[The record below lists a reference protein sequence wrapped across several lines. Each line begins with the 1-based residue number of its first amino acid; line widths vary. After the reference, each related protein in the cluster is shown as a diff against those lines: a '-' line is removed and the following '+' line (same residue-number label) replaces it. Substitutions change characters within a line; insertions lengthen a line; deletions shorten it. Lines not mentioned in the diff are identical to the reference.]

1 MDRAR
6 DCAARSTNP
15 SVLLSRVERHK
26 HYDGIRVRINAPLSA
41 CDDAP
46 APCNSENDHRQ
57 RPAKFIS
64 AKELQPR
71 ALTAENTL
79 LASSVFGFLLAMTE
93 TRILPPSQRI
103 RGVMAPVVTPFKADL
118 SPDCE
123 RFIRHCQWLLSQN
136 CGLAVFGTNS
146 EANSMAAEER
156 LTLLDA
162 VVAAGIDPSRMM
174 PGTGCC
180 SITETVKLTTRAVK
194 HGCAGVLMLP
204 PFYYKDVSEEG
215 LHRYFGEIVQRVGDT
230 RLKIYLY
237 HIPPVA
243 IVGITP
249 KLVERLLKAYPNAIA
264 GMKDSSGDWNNTK
277 TFLDAFAKNGFDVFV
292 GSESFLL
299 ANMRN
304 GGVGTISATANVNP
318 AAIHKLYRQWNT
330 ADDADSADQQQSK
343 LDVVREVF
351 GSRKFPS
358 MIAALKQAIAICR
371 NDPDWTRVRP
381 PLVELTNEQAK
392 LLAAELKAIGFAMP
406 DIA

>member
-1 MDRAR
+1 MT
-6 DCAARSTNP
+6 AAWMSQFN
-15 SVLLSRVERHK
+15 SQLSMTV
-26 HYDGIRVRINAPLSA
+26 
-41 CDDAP
+41 
-46 APCNSENDHRQ
+46 
-57 RPAKFIS
+57 F
-64 AKELQPR
+64 
-71 ALTAENTL
+71 
-79 LASSVFGFLLAMTE
+79 FGFLLAMPE
-93 TRILPPSQRI
+93 TRILPSTQRI
-103 RGVMAPVVTPFKADL
+103 RGVLAPVVTPFKADL

-146 EANSMAAEER
+146 EANSMAANER
-156 LTLLDA
+156 STLLDA

-180 SITETVKLTTRAVK
+180 SIAETVELTTHAVR

-215 LHRYFGEIVQRVGDT
+215 LYRYFSEVVQRVGDT

-249 KLVERLLKAYPNAIA
+249 KLVELLLKAYPNAIA

-304 GGVGTISATANVNP
+304 GGAGTISATANVNP
-318 AAIHKLYRQWNT
+318 AAIHKLYRQWNN
-330 ADDADSADQQQSK
+330 ADQQQSK
-343 LDVVREVF
+343 LNVVREVF
-351 GSRKFPS
+351 SSRKFPS
-358 MIAALKQAIAICR
+358 MIAALKQAIAIYR
-371 NDPDWTRVRP
+371 NDSEWSRVRP
-381 PLVELTNEQAK
+381 PVVELTNEQAK
-392 LLAAELKAIGFAMP
+392 LLAAKLQAIGFAMP